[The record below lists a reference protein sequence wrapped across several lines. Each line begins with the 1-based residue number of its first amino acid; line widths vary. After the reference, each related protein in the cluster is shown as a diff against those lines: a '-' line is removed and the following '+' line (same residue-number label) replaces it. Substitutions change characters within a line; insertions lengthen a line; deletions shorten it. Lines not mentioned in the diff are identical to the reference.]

1 MTTPAGWYD
10 DGSGRQ
16 RWWDGTQWTEHF
28 APIEESAPSAAG
40 ESAGGLTGEATT
52 DRGSESADVSGHS
65 SSDAIPDSAAAA
77 ETAAAIE
84 SVAAVE
90 SQSWNTPAPSDSR
103 ADAEA
108 PAEPSAHQDA
118 DAAPSYGAPVTDAP
132 VDEAGTTHEQG
143 STSPASPAPTDDIV
157 PPYANT
163 AGPSEGGAPSYP
175 GTAAPSYPQEYPAA
189 PAYPGSAAPSPSYP
203 GAAAYA
209 PAGQQYGAPAG
220 YPPAYGATTP
230 VAPARP
236 SVLGLVGLGL
246 AALGTILSCI
256 PVIFWLGWLL
266 LGVGFIVSLISLFL
280 KGRKW
285 PGISGLILSIIGA
298 IIAVVMF
305 FVIVFATVSEAVR
318 DLPSAPP
325 SSDSDTGIDDGTT
338 DDGTADDGTGSAQV
352 EEGTIGDTVTLTF
365 LGGSGEITVTEA
377 RWATSDGSSV
387 PSTNGGYVT
396 LETTWTGVEGTTA
409 ANPLF
414 TSLETAEGVEGQVDF
429 LVTGAPN
436 ELLDPGQ
443 TVSGPITF
451 DIAQSESYVFVVTD
465 EAGRDIA
472 RIDVA
477 PSAG

>member
-28 APIEESAPSAAG
+28 APIVESAPSAAG

-65 SSDAIPDSAAAA
+65 SSDATPDSAAAA

-103 ADAEA
+103 ADAET

-118 DAAPSYGAPVTDAP
+118 GAAPSYGAPVTDAP

-143 STSPASPAPTDDIV
+143 STSPESPTPTDDIV

-338 DDGTADDGTGSAQV
+338 DDGTGSAQV
-352 EEGTIGDTVTLTF
+352 EEGTIGDTVALTF

-429 LVTGAPN
+429 FVTGAPN

>member
-28 APIEESAPSAAG
+28 APIVESAESAAD
-40 ESAGGLTGEATT
+40 EHAGGAAENQATSI
-52 DRGSESADVSGHS
+52 GSESAESADHAGF
-65 SSDAIPDSAAAA
+65 PESAADA
-77 ETAAAIE
+77 ETAASIE

-90 SQSWNTPAPSDSR
+90 SQSWNTPAPSDSD
-103 ADAEA
+103 ADAQAPVAAPADAVADPQPESSSPLETPAEA
-108 PAEPSAHQDA
+108 PGNASEPEFT
-118 DAAPSYGAPVTDAP
+118 APGGATPP
-132 VDEAGTTHEQG
+132 
-143 STSPASPAPTDDIV
+143 DDTV
-157 PPYANT
+157 PPYA
-163 AGPSEGGAPSYP
+163 GGAPSYP
-175 GTAAPSYPQEYPAA
+175 GAAAPVQPQEYPVAPGYPGAAAPSYP
-189 PAYPGSAAPSPSYP
+189 GN
-203 GAAAYA
+203 AAYA
-209 PAGQQYGAPAG
+209 PAGRQYGAPTG
-220 YPPAYGATTP
+220 YPAAYGAT
-230 VAPARP
+230 APAAP
-236 SVLGLVGLGL
+236 SGPSILGLVGLGL

-280 KGRKW
+280 KGKKW
-285 PGISGLILSIIGA
+285 PGISGLILSVVGA

-318 DLPSAPP
+318 DLPTAPP
-325 SSDSDTGIDDGTT
+325 SSDSDTGTDDGTIDDGT
-338 DDGTADDGTGSAQV
+338 DSLQV
-352 EEGTIGDTVTLTF
+352 EEGTIGDIVTLNL
-365 LGGSGEITVTEA
+365 LGGSGEITVTA
-377 RWATSDGSSV
+377 ASWATSDGSDI

-414 TSLETAEGVEGQVDF
+414 TSLETADGTEGQIDF
-429 LVTGAPN
+429 YVTGAPN
-436 ELLDPGQ
+436 ELLEPGQ

-472 RIDVA
+472 RITVV